1 MFRRLLSRF
10 RASRPSTAETA
21 AAVSTVPVG
30 AAAGLR
36 VVEVDDAEPVA
47 GALFERVFRTTIP
60 RVPRHFVLLLEAGG
74 AAPLTIGYVHQ
85 TPFEGGLAHLSGG
98 LIADAWQFRRLS
110 GPAQAAIR
118 ERGGIAEW
126 LMRDSIRLC
135 QPCKAFY
142 ACIGDAKSRTVN
154 ERVGFRRAEGAH
166 QYLFVNPMP
175 GSTADELDAL
185 TQRVSQL
192 GLF

>member
-1 MFRRLLSRF
+1 MFRRLLALF
-10 RASRPSTAETA
+10 RASPPPSPADA
-21 AAVSTVPVG
+21 GVAAV
-30 AAAGLR
+30 AAGPGARLR
-36 VVEVDDAEPVA
+36 VIEVDDAEPVA
-47 GALFERVFRTTIP
+47 GALFERTFRATIP
-60 RVPRHFVLLLEAGG
+60 RVPRHFVLLLEADG
-74 AAPLTIGYVHQ
+74 AAPVTLGYVHQ
-85 TPFEGGLAHLSGG
+85 TPFEGGVAHLSGG

-110 GPAQAAIR
+110 GQAQAAIR

-166 QYLFVNPMP
+166 QYLFVNAMP
-175 GSTADELDAL
+175 GGAADELAAL
-185 TQRVSQL
+185 TLRVSQV
-192 GLF
+192 GMF